1 MNAKAQDI
9 INKLSE
15 IKDDETSVEC
25 FLKAA
30 YCFCDDNCQECIDE
44 VLKALEIAVKHVTEK
59 NASKFAE
66 KILLIINIA
75 NKYIDENTLT
85 HLFKLTEGILDRFQ
99 KWNARNRE
107 NFDRTR
113 MSIMGCKDID
123 EALRF
128 FECSYLE
135 PKFKSKKA
143 EESYKN
149 LVSEQ
154 TELKWRKSFLDYQ
167 LKPETKT
174 GKFHYLVTYELIIHY
189 FRDVEY
195 IEKFYLKMSDYR
207 NCIRKVFWDDA
218 LKYVSRMFD
227 KLYKAGNFE
236 LFKKYIS
243 LAETMIGDIDKDAES
258 RYLEKTLLYY
268 GYSDKPLARERVL
281 ENIYS
286 YRCKFYRMTLPKKIF
301 TYYELV
307 ENETD
312 AKWFYRHKENYYES
326 SSFDPREF
334 DYEAHEKM
342 IESYDKHSSPEL
354 EKKWEQE
361 FYEENIAKIKSG
373 EPYNI
378 FYLSESKGAERTP
391 KDERFLDAAQI
402 VADDIKGLYDTK
414 SLIDILLPDDIYKH
428 KSEELKR
435 KIFNDKKNLFI
446 KCLEFA
452 EHLIEINFH
461 GISDDVEY
469 KNLVKKKRFSI
480 TGVKSY
486 EEARELYCISDM
498 RPHFFTDDAER
509 SYMRFADELQWRQNI
524 FNEKIISD
532 ERIKLTD
539 INHLFYLF
547 GEIPCTPDN
556 VGKLYSWI
564 ENKVPL
570 REYDRTAEGIV
581 SMIIPDLKEKSLK
594 EKFLNLAENILN
606 KYIETYSS
614 GGYKDRIYRKIEEC
628 RKQL

>member
-1 MNAKAQDI
+1 MNAKAQNI

-25 FLKAA
+25 FLDAMC
-30 YCFCDDNCQECIDE
+30 YFYYDTYQECTDE
-44 VLKALEIAVKHVTEK
+44 VLKAIEIAVKYADK
-59 NASKFAE
+59 NNVSKFAE
-66 KILLIINIA
+66 EILRIIRIV
-75 NKYIDENTLT
+75 NKSIDENTLT
-85 HLFKLTEGILDRFQ
+85 HLFELTKEIIDRFQ

-113 MSIMGCKDID
+113 MSIMGCRDID

-135 PKFKSKKA
+135 PKFENKKA
-143 EESYKN
+143 EESYRN

-167 LKPETKT
+167 LKPETKI
-174 GKFHYLVTYELIIHY
+174 GKFNYLVTYELIIYY

-207 NCIRKVFWDDA
+207 NCIRKIFWDDA
-218 LKYVSRMFD
+218 LNYVSRMFN

-236 LFKKYIS
+236 LFKKYIN
-243 LAETMIGDIDKDAES
+243 LAETMIDDIDKDAES
-258 RYLEKTLLYY
+258 HYLEKTLLYY

-281 ENIYS
+281 KNIYS
-286 YRCKFYRMTLPKKIF
+286 YRCKFYRMTLPKKSFID
-301 TYYELV
+301 YELV
-307 ENETD
+307 ENEAD
-312 AKWFYRHKENYYES
+312 AKWFYRHKENYES

-334 DYEAHEKM
+334 DYKAHEKM
-342 IESYDKHSSPEL
+342 VESYDKHSSPEL

-361 FYEENIAKIKSG
+361 FYEENLAKIKSG

-428 KSEELKR
+428 EELKR
-435 KIFNDKKNLFI
+435 KIFNDKKDLFI

-461 GISDDVEY
+461 GIGGDIEY
-469 KNLVKKKRFSI
+469 KNLVKRKRFSI
-480 TGVKSY
+480 MGVKSY
-486 EEARELYCISDM
+486 EEAKEFYCISDM

-509 SYMRFADELQWRQNI
+509 SYMRFADEL
-524 FNEKIISD
+524 K
-532 ERIKLTD
+532 
-539 INHLFYLF
+539 
-547 GEIPCTPDN
+547 
-556 VGKLYSWI
+556 
-564 ENKVPL
+564 
-570 REYDRTAEGIV
+570 
-581 SMIIPDLKEKSLK
+581 
-594 EKFLNLAENILN
+594 
-606 KYIETYSS
+606 
-614 GGYKDRIYRKIEEC
+614 
-628 RKQL
+628 